1 MSAPRPLPYLP
12 VLFLALWAAASGARA
27 AGPPPR
33 RQRPPLPPPPESIT
47 VPPFGAVGIYRGTP
61 HPPRVGIYLSGD
73 GGWNRGEERKVAVLE
88 STGTMVLGIDMR
100 RYLQALAADP
110 RPCADPAADLE
121 ALARAAERRA
131 GYPAYV
137 RPALVG
143 YSSGATLA
151 YAALAEAP
159 AGTFRGAVGLGFC
172 ADFPAAHPLCR
183 GRALAYR
190 RDRHGKGI
198 DFLPD
203 RTLAAPFVAF
213 NGAADRVCPQPQ
225 VSSYMSRVKGG
236 RLVILPTVGHGFN
249 AEAKWAG
256 RFRQVYRD
264 LFR

>member
-1 MSAPRPLPYLP
+1 LSAPRPPLHLP
-12 VLFLALWAAASGARA
+12 LFLLLLVAPSSGSARP
-27 AGPPPR
+27 GPEAKPR
-33 RQRPPLPPPPESIT
+33 ARLSPPPESIT
-47 VPPFGAVGIYRGTP
+47 FAPFGRVGIYRRTP
-61 HPPRVGIYLSGD
+61 HPPHVGLYLSGD

-88 STGTMVLGIDMR
+88 STGTLVLGIDMR

-110 RPCADPAADLE
+110 RPCAEPARDLE
-121 ALARAAERRA
+121 ALARAAERQA

-137 RPALVG
+137 RPVLLG

-151 YAALAEAP
+151 YAALVQAEP
-159 AGTFRGAVGLGFC
+159 GVFRAGLGLAFC

-203 RTLAAPFVAF
+203 RRLETPFVAF

-225 VSSYMSRVKGG
+225 VSAYMSRVKGG
-236 RLVILPTVGHGFN
+236 KLVLLPSVGHGFN

-256 RFRQVYRD
+256 RFRRVYAELVR
-264 LFR
+264 